1 MKEELKNIFLM
12 GLGAI
17 SLTGEKASQLK
28 DELLTKGE
36 ALYQDGM
43 VKNEEL
49 KREIKEKIKDSVTVE
64 IKKTDKDDII
74 SAIKEMNSVEKKEI
88 LNLLKEETK
97 QTSKEIKIKATSTKK
112 DNKKD

>member
-97 QTSKEIKIKATSTKK
+97 QISKEIKIKATSTKK